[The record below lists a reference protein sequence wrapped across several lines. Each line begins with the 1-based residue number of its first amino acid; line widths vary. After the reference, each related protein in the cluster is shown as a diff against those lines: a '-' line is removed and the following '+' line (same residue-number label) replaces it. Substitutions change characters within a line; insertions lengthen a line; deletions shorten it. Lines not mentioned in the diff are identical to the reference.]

1 MSNIAFYSDNHDF
14 ISDLIFQVGK
24 YAPEFKLCDNND
36 ENALTEVQLSEIMDS
51 L

>member
-1 MSNIAFYSDNHDF
+1 MNKLVTKYYETAQKFAFRPKNTIVKDAADDN
-14 ISDLIFQVGK
+14 
-24 YAPEFKLCDNND
+24 NND